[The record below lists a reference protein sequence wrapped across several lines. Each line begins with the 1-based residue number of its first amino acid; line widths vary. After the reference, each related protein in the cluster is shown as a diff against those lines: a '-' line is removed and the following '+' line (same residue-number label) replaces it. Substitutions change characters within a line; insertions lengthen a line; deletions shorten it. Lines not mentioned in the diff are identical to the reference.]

1 MVAHSAAVVAPLP
14 RKSANAS
21 PPLWRHAG
29 RASTLVIPVSNR
41 RWLAGV
47 PPSAML
53 RTVFRAPGALTGR
66 KTALLV
72 MSAQVPGPTHNVET
86 VPHM

>member
-21 PPLWRHAG
+21 PPLWWHAG